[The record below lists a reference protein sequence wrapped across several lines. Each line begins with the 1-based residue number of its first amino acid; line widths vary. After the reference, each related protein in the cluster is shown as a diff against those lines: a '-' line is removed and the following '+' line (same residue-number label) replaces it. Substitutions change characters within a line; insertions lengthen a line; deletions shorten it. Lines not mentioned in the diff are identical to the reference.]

1 MLNLKRTTVFFCLSI
16 FLLCLLPK
24 TSKADV
30 ERLPYPRALYHKVEF
45 WKKIYTKHTS
55 FQGIL
60 HDSED
65 PSIIYESVDL
75 PKSRSQ
81 SIVGERRAIIREAI
95 FGILRKR
102 GQNLTTTERL
112 VLAKFPKYASR
123 SRLLQATEN
132 IRFQLGQADR
142 FKAGVV
148 RSGRYLKHIEK
159 VLRDEGMPEFLKFL
173 PHVESSFYPFA
184 FSKVGAAGLWQLMPN
199 TGRKYI
205 RVDYAI
211 DMRLDPWLA
220 SQAAIKFLKENIKM
234 LKEWPLAIT
243 AYNHGPGG
251 VARAVRD
258 VGSTDIA
265 EIAFQYSSPSF
276 GFASRNFYP
285 QFLAA
290 VQVAQDYEKYFGALD
305 LDRPLK
311 FETFVIDKD
320 TYIKNL
326 APQYRMTTDDWKLLN
341 PGFRPPIFENRR
353 PIPKGVLVRVVP
365 GSKARSN
372 LVASLDPQS
381 TKASAKIQ
389 KQENKDRILD
399 VFKLGTLKSSMQ
411 GGAKIKNSKVLPAVP
426 SLESADGEGAKVR
439 AGIPSINELM
449 GEPKYAVKDVVA
461 GKGWIRVEINE
472 TISQV
477 ADWLNVPVAD
487 VRNWNAIESRGQARL
502 GQRLIVKFSST
513 STQEFEQQREDYHTK
528 IREDFFANYE
538 VDKFVEYEVKAGE
551 NLWSICFQKFDIPP
565 WLLEQFNPELVL
577 WDMKPKA
584 KLKIPVVKETDPA
597 LGSNQSMDARA
608 N

>member
-1 MLNLKRTTVFFCLSI
+1 MYRLNHLGRLFILSI
-16 FLLCLLPK
+16 FLL
-24 TSKADV
+24 SFSFENVRADV

-45 WKKIYTKHTS
+45 WKMIYTKYS
-55 FQGIL
+55 SSQGIL

-75 PKSRSQ
+75 PRNGNQ
-81 SIVGERRAIIREAI
+81 SIVGERRAIVREAI

-102 GQNLTTTERL
+102 GQNLTTTERM

-142 FKAGVV
+142 FKAGVI
-148 RSGRYLKHIEK
+148 RSNRYLSHIES
-159 VLRDEGMPEFLKFL
+159 VLREEGMPEFLKFL

-184 FSKVGAAGLWQLMPN
+184 FSKVGAAGLWQLMPA
-199 TGRKYI
+199 TGRRFI

-220 SQAAIKFLKENIKM
+220 SRAAIKFLKENYKM

-251 VARAVRD
+251 VARAVKD
-258 VGSTDIA
+258 IGSTDIS

-290 VQVAQDYEKYFGALD
+290 VQVAQDYEKYFGAINLD
-305 LDRPLK
+305 KPLK
-311 FETFVIDKD
+311 FETFTLDKD
-320 TYIKNL
+320 TYIRNL
-326 APQYRMTTDDWKLLN
+326 APQYRMTTDEWKLLN

-353 PIPKGVLVRVVP
+353 PIPKGVLVRVMP
-365 GSKARSN
+365 GSKTRPS
-372 LVASLDPQS
+372 LVASLDSQS
-381 TKASAKIQ
+381 AKAAAKIQ
-389 KQENKDRILD
+389 KDESKDRILD
-399 VFKLGTLKSSMQ
+399 ALRLDTTKPRLQ
-411 GGAKIKNSKVLPAVP
+411 AAAKTKNGKPVPPVP
-426 SLESADGEGAKVR
+426 SLEAGDGDGAQAKV
-439 AGIPSINELM
+439 GLPSIDDLM

-477 ADWLNVPVAD
+477 AEWLNVPVAD
-487 VRNWNAIESRGQARL
+487 LRNWNAIESRGQARL
-502 GQRLIVKFSST
+502 GQRLIIKFSGVSP
-513 STQEFEQQREDYHTK
+513 QEFEQLREDYHQK

-538 VDKFVEYEVKAGE
+538 VDKFVEYEVKPGE

-565 WLLEQFNPELVL
+565 WLLEQFNPEVVL

-584 KLKIPVVKETDPA
+584 KLKIPMVKETDPA
-597 LGSNQSMDARA
+597 LGSNQAMDVRA